1 MKDPIVEEV
10 RRARQDHARTFNH
23 DLVAICRDLKKI
35 ESVCGHTLVSL
46 PPKLLTPASSQP
58 RSSAAEAPAVG

>member
-10 RRARQDHARTFNH
+10 RTARQDHAKEFNH
-23 DLVAICRDLKKI
+23 DLVAICRDLKRI

-46 PPKLLTPASSQP
+46 PPKLLTKASSRP
-58 RSSAAEAPAVG
+58 RSSAAEA